1 MLAFYGASFNPQLKM
16 KTIKARDYSPYSIVL
31 KELSS
36 KPQGVFP
43 VGPLETD
50 AVLFGCAQD
59 AEFSTVSIQQQQQHI
74 NSSSNRQQASKAAM
88 TTTKAHQLGLGAY
101 KRATRIKHHACSDE
115 VLESQQDRSPPPL
128 GPSSPALDLYL
139 FRSSAQSSALAMRIS
154 RAHRRMYQ
162 LG

>member
-1 MLAFYGASFNPQLKM
+1 MQLANIKLQAARRGHCRAAGHLRYRRPCWSAASPSKRWSSSPMLAFYGASFNPQLKM

-59 AEFSTVSIQQQQQHI
+59 AEFSQRSTMPSPQALTSP
-74 NSSSNRQQASKAAM
+74 SSSRPHSLNVYRAA
-88 TTTKAHQLGLGAY
+88 G
-101 KRATRIKHHACSDE
+101 
-115 VLESQQDRSPPPL
+115 
-128 GPSSPALDLYL
+128 
-139 FRSSAQSSALAMRIS
+139 IS

>member
-1 MLAFYGASFNPQLKM
+1 
-16 KTIKARDYSPYSIVL
+16 
-31 KELSS
+31 
-36 KPQGVFP
+36 
-43 VGPLETD
+43 
-50 AVLFGCAQD
+50 
-59 AEFSTVSIQQQQQHI
+59 
-74 NSSSNRQQASKAAM
+74 M

>member
-1 MLAFYGASFNPQLKM
+1 AAGHLRYRRPCWSAASPSKRWSSSPMLAFYGASFNPQLKM

-59 AEFSTVSIQQQQQHI
+59 AEF
-74 NSSSNRQQASKAAM
+74 NSSQHLVDPG
-88 TTTKAHQLGLGAY
+88 T
-101 KRATRIKHHACSDE
+101 
-115 VLESQQDRSPPPL
+115 
-128 GPSSPALDLYL
+128 
-139 FRSSAQSSALAMRIS
+139 SSAQQGCVSVSFSKLSSVLS
-154 RAHRRMYQ
+154 
-162 LG
+162 LGNGAFLLS

>member
-1 MLAFYGASFNPQLKM
+1 MQLANIKLQAARRGHCRAAGHLRYRRPCWSAASPSKRWSSSPMLAFYGASFNPQLKM

-59 AEFSTVSIQQQQQHI
+59 AE
-74 NSSSNRQQASKAAM
+74 
-88 TTTKAHQLGLGAY
+88 L
-101 KRATRIKHHACSDE
+101 
-115 VLESQQDRSPPPL
+115 
-128 GPSSPALDLYL
+128 
-139 FRSSAQSSALAMRIS
+139 
-154 RAHRRMYQ
+154 
-162 LG
+162 